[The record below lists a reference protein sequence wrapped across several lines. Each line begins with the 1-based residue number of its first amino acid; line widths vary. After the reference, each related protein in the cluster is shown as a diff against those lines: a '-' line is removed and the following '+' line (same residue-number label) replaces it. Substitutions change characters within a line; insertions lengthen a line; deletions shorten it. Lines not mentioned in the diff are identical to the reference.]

1 MILFR
6 YIFGRVMS
14 VFLFAFVTVLFLIM
28 LMDLVELL
36 RRGSGQEGITGVLVA
51 MAMLHAP
58 SISMKTVPFVML
70 LSGMWAYM
78 QLARSSE
85 LVAARAAGH
94 TYWGAARA
102 GMAAAATIG
111 LVITMVYGPLASASL
126 NAYERLEGRHLDG
139 VGSLFSVTSEGL
151 WLRESREGG
160 GQIVIRA
167 SRTNAEGTELRDA
180 TFLRFGPG
188 DALEERIDAERA
200 VLMTNEWALSTV
212 VRHRIAYGRNAQPPA
227 PERSDSGRLATRL
240 TATEIQNSFAAPESI
255 SFWRLPSAIEGMEE
269 AGFSAR
275 RHRSYLHSMIA
286 LPFFLAGMTL
296 IAAAFAI
303 RPPRA
308 ARFGWIAL
316 VCALAGFALYFLGD
330 VSMALGASG
339 AAPPEMGAWAPVIA
353 AGLFGIALS
362 LYFGEA

>member
-6 YIFGRVMS
+6 YIFGRVVS
-14 VFLFAFVTVLFLIM
+14 VFLFTFVTVLFLIM
-28 LMDLVELL
+28 MMDLVELL
-36 RRGSGQEGITGVLVA
+36 RRGSGQEGITGILIA
-51 MAMLHAP
+51 MAALHAP

-94 TYWGAARA
+94 TYWSAARA
-102 GMAAAATIG
+102 GMVAATLIG
-111 LVITMVYGPLASASL
+111 MIATMIYGPLASVSL
-126 NAYERLEGRHLDG
+126 NAYERLEVQYLDG
-139 VGSLFSVTSEGL
+139 AGSLFSVTSEGL
-151 WLRESREGG
+151 WLRESRED
-160 GQIVIRA
+160 GQVVIRA

-188 DALEERIDAERA
+188 DALLERTDAA
-200 VLMTNEWALSTV
+200 QATLLDDEWALSDV
-212 VRHRIAYGRNAQPPA
+212 VIHRIEYGRNAKPPL
-227 PERSDSGRLATRL
+227 PERVAEARIETRL
-240 TATEIQNSFAAPESI
+240 TA
-255 SFWRLPSAIEGMEE
+255 
-269 AGFSAR
+269 AR
-275 RHRSYLHSMIA
+275 RHRSYLHSMVA

-303 RPPRA
+303 RPPRS

-339 AAPPEMGAWAPVIA
+339 AAPAELGAWAPVIA
-353 AGLFGIALS
+353 AGLFGVALS

>member
-6 YIFGRVMS
+6 YIFGRVVS
-14 VFLFAFVTVLFLIM
+14 VFLFTFVTVLFLIM
-28 LMDLVELL
+28 MMDLVELL
-36 RRGSGQEGITGVLVA
+36 RRGSGQEGITGILIA
-51 MAMLHAP
+51 MAALHAP

-94 TYWGAARA
+94 TYWSAARA
-102 GMAAAATIG
+102 GMVAATLIG
-111 LVITMVYGPLASASL
+111 MIATMIYGPLASVSL
-126 NAYERLEGRHLDG
+126 NAYERLEVQYLDG
-139 VGSLFSVTSEGL
+139 AGSLFSVTSEGL
-151 WLRESREGG
+151 WLRESRED
-160 GQIVIRA
+160 GQVVIRA

-188 DALEERIDAERA
+188 DALLERTDAA
-200 VLMTNEWALSTV
+200 QATLLDDEWALSDV
-212 VRHRIAYGRNAQPPA
+212 VIHRIEYGRNAKPPL
-227 PERSDSGRLATRL
+227 PERVAEARIETRL

-255 SFWRLPSAIEGMEE
+255 SFWRLPSAIAGMEQ

-275 RHRSYLHSMIA
+275 RHRSYLHSMVA

-303 RPPRA
+303 RPPRS

-339 AAPPEMGAWAPVIA
+339 AAPAELGAWAPVIA
-353 AGLFGIALS
+353 AGLFGVALS

>member
-6 YIFGRVMS
+6 YIFGRV
-14 VFLFAFVTVLFLIM
+14 AFVFVATFATILLLIVM
-28 LMDLVELL
+28 MDLVEHL
-36 RRGSGQEGITGVLVA
+36 RRGGSREGITGALVA
-51 MAMLHAP
+51 MAILHAP

-94 TYWGAARA
+94 TYWAAARA
-102 GMAAAATIG
+102 GMTAAAVIG
-111 LVITMVYGPLASASL
+111 LLITAFYGPLASTAL
-126 NAYERLEGRHLDG
+126 NVYDRLEAKYLDG
-139 VGSLFSVTSEGL
+139 AGGLFSATSEGL
-151 WLRESREGG
+151 WLRESRED
-160 GQIVIRA
+160 GQTVIRA
-167 SRTNAEGTELRDA
+167 SRTNAEGTELRDV
-180 TFLRFGPG
+180 TFLMFGPG
-188 DALEERIDAERA
+188 DSLLERVDAQRALLLDGAWALDDVITHRIQYGRDAE
-200 VLMTNEWALSTV
+200 
-212 VRHRIAYGRNAQPPA
+212 PPA
-227 PERSDSGRLATRL
+227 PERAETAQVPTRL

-255 SFWRLPSAIEGMEE
+255 SFWKLPAAIAGMEQ

-303 RPPRA
+303 RPPRSA
-308 ARFGWIAL
+308 KFGWIAL
-316 VCALAGFALYFLGD
+316 ICSLTGFALYFLGD

-339 AAPPEMGAWAPVIA
+339 AAPAELGAWAPVIA

>member
-6 YIFGRVMS
+6 YIFGRVLS
-14 VFLFAFVTVLFLIM
+14 VFAFTFVAILIIVAM
-28 LMDLVELL
+28 MNFVELL
-36 RRGSGQEGITGVLVA
+36 RRGGGDGITEVLVG
-51 MAMLHAP
+51 MAILNAP
-58 SISMKTVPFVML
+58 AISMKTVPFVML

-94 TYWGAARA
+94 TYWSAARA
-102 GMAAAATIG
+102 GMAAAAVIG
-111 LVITMVYGPLASASL
+111 LFVTTVYGPLSSMAL
-126 NAYERLEGRHLDG
+126 NVYDRMEARYLDG
-139 VGSLFSVTSEGL
+139 SGSLFSVTSEGL
-151 WLRESREGG
+151 WLREAHGEG
-160 GQIVIRA
+160 QRVIRA
-167 SRTNAEGTELRDA
+167 SKTNAEGTELRDT
-180 TFLRFGPG
+180 TFLHFGRE
-188 DALEERIDAERA
+188 DALLERIDAGRA
-200 VLMTNEWALSTV
+200 LLLDGEWALSDV
-212 VRHRIAYGRNAQPPA
+212 IVHRVEYGRDARPPRPERA
-227 PERSDSGRLATRL
+227 PEMRIATRL

-255 SFWRLPSAIEGMEE
+255 SFWHLPAAIAGMEE

-275 RHRSYLHSMIA
+275 RHRSYLHAMIA
-286 LPFFLAGMTL
+286 LPFFMAGMTL

-303 RPPRA
+303 RPPRSA
-308 ARFGWIAL
+308 KFGRVAL

-339 AAPPEMGAWAPVIA
+339 AAPAELGAWAPVIA

>member
-6 YIFGRVMS
+6 YIFGRVVF
-14 VFLFAFVTVLFLIM
+14 VFLFSFATVLFLIM
-28 LMDLVELL
+28 LIDLVELL
-36 RRGSGQEGITGVLVA
+36 RRGGDEQGLIGILVA
-51 MAMLHAP
+51 MAALHAP

-94 TYWGAARA
+94 TYWSAARA
-102 GMAAAATIG
+102 GMAAAGVIG
-111 LVITMVYGPLASASL
+111 LLATTVYGPLASVSL
-126 NAYERLEGRHLDG
+126 NAYERLEARYLDG
-139 VGSLFSVTSEGL
+139 VDSLFSVTSEGL
-151 WLRESREGG
+151 WLRESRAD

-180 TFLRFGPG
+180 TFLRFGEG
-188 DALEERIDAERA
+188 DALLERIDAKRA
-200 VLMTNEWALSTV
+200 LLLDGEWALEEV
-212 VRHRIAYGRNAQPPA
+212 VTHRISYGRDAEPPL
-227 PERSDSGRLATRL
+227 PERTPDARLATRL

-255 SFWRLPSAIEGMEE
+255 SFWRLPSAIAGMEQ

-303 RPPRA
+303 RPPRST
-308 ARFGWIAL
+308 RFGWVAL

-339 AAPPEMGAWAPVIA
+339 AAPPELGAWAPVIA

-362 LYFGEA
+362 LYLGEA

>member
-6 YIFGRVMS
+6 YIFGRVLY
-14 VFLFAFVTVLFLIM
+14 VFLFTFATVLFLII

-36 RRGSGQEGITGVLVA
+36 RRGSGLEGITGVLIA
-51 MAMLHAP
+51 MAVLHAP

-94 TYWGAARA
+94 TYWAAARA
-102 GMAAAATIG
+102 GMMAAGFIG
-111 LVITMVYGPLASASL
+111 LVGMMAYGPLAAVSL
-126 NAYERLEGRHLDG
+126 NAYERLEARHLDG
-139 VGSLFSVTSEGL
+139 TGGLFSVTSEGL
-151 WLRESREGG
+151 WLRESSEGG
-160 GQIVIRA
+160 QTVIRA
-167 SRTNAEGTELRDA
+167 AKTNAEGTELREA
-180 TFLRFGPG
+180 TFLHFGPG
-188 DALEERIDAERA
+188 DALIERMDAEQAILLDR
-200 VLMTNEWALSTV
+200 EWALENV
-212 VRHRIAYGRNAQPPA
+212 VIHRIRYGRNAEPPQ
-227 PERSDSGRLATRL
+227 PERLDKISIETRL

-255 SFWRLPSAIEGMEE
+255 SFWHLPAAIEGMEE
-269 AGFSAR
+269 AGFAAR
-275 RHRSYLHSMIA
+275 RHRSYLHSMIS

-303 RPPRA
+303 RPPRS

-339 AAPPEMGAWAPVIA
+339 AAPPELGAWAPVIA
-353 AGLFGIALS
+353 AGLFGVALS

>member
-1 MILFR
+1 MTLFR
-6 YIFGRVMS
+6 YIFGRVLFI
-14 VFLFAFVTVLFLIM
+14 FLFAFATILVLIM
-28 LMDLVELL
+28 MMDTVELL
-36 RRGSGQEGITGVLVA
+36 RRGGGREGITGILIT
-51 MAMLHAP
+51 MAALHAP

-94 TYWGAARA
+94 TYWAAARA
-102 GMAAAATIG
+102 GMAAAIMIG
-111 LVITMVYGPLASASL
+111 LFATTVYGPLSATAL
-126 NAYERLEGRHLDG
+126 NAYERLEAKYLGG
-139 VGSLFSVTSEGL
+139 NGSLFSVTSEGL
-151 WLRESREGG
+151 WLRESRED
-160 GQIVIRA
+160 GQTVIRA
-167 SRTNAEGTELRDA
+167 SRTNAEGTELREA
-180 TFLRFGPG
+180 TFLIFGAG
-188 DALEERIDAERA
+188 DALLERIDAGRA
-200 VLMTNEWALSTV
+200 DLREGEWALSDVIT
-212 VRHRIAYGRNAQPPA
+212 HRVQYGRNAEPPA
-227 PERSDSGRLATRL
+227 PVRTARSRIPTRL

-255 SFWRLPSAIEGMEE
+255 SFWALPAAIKGMEQ

-275 RHRSYLHSMIA
+275 RHRSYLHAMIA
-286 LPFFLAGMTL
+286 LPFFMAGMTL

-303 RPPRA
+303 RPPRSA
-308 ARFGWIAL
+308 KFGWIAL

-353 AGLFGIALS
+353 AGLFGVALS